1 MAKCLSGRLSGTKHR
16 TIRDGLNW
24 MVRPWPLFSKIA
36 IFSCILL
43 FSSPFWCLCVN
54 THCFLQRVLTGAPDL
69 AETVCPPPPPLTSH
83 TLMHHVHFSP
93 HQMQVQIRGSDTL
106 VKPAGLKPYVSLPS
120 TCMQVLTFPV
130 CSHSLLQWAYLSLQD
145 IGLQQEP
152 GTDDGLYGEG
162 HTGSNHRGSLSGL
175 VQEGK
180 VDLLQQVRLL
190 AFEQLGN
197 TFNSGS
203 LSVQQWFV

>member
-1 MAKCLSGRLSGTKHR
+1 MPLCEYTLPPSESADWG
-16 TIRDGLNW
+16 
-24 MVRPWPLFSKIA
+24 PWPGS
-36 IFSCILL
+36 
-43 FSSPFWCLCVN
+43 N
-54 THCFLQRVLTGAPDL
+54 R
-69 AETVCPPPPPLTSH
+69 PPPPSTHTHARTH
-83 TLMHHVHFSP
+83 TLMHHVHFIP

-120 TCMQVLTFPV
+120 TCMHVLTFPV

-175 VQEGK
+175 AQEGK
-180 VDLLQQVRLL
+180 VHLLQQVRLL
-190 AFEQLGN
+190 ASKQSGN
-197 TFNSGS
+197 TSNPGS
-203 LSVQQWFV
+203 QYNNDLF